1 MPLSE
6 PEIAARLSH
15 AVERR
20 LTANSMVIRDG
31 ARSQISDLVQEAAN
45 RIQQRVVQ
53 LSASPAVEE
62 QVLTESELAF
72 AKVIDAMTRARSEL
86 PAHLVPPAGE
96 IGELTLNRAKEWLCP
111 IWPIWM
117 NCD

>member
-1 MPLSE
+1 MSLSE

-20 LTANSMVIRDG
+20 LTANSMAIRDG
-31 ARSQISDLVQEAAN
+31 ARSQISGLVQEAAK
-45 RIQQRVVQ
+45 RIQQRVV
-53 LSASPAVEE
+53 LLAASPAVEE
-62 QVLTESELAF
+62 QVLTESEL
-72 AKVIDAMTRARSEL
+72 
-86 PAHLVPPAGE
+86 VPPAGE
-96 IGELTLNRAKEWLCP
+96 VGELTLLRAKEWLCP